1 MMEVREVMTSEAC
14 TCTPETNLAA
24 AAMLMWEHDC
34 GVLPVVDDARKVVGI
49 ITDRDIC
56 MAAAMRPLPMSEI
69 TVKEVISGQVHS
81 CTPET
86 DIREALKTIQREKVH
101 RLAIVGTEGE
111 LHGVLSMN
119 DIALE
124 AKEAS
129 GKKANGLSYKDV
141 VETYK
146 ALCEHRALPQ
156 PVETEPLQQGATAG

>member
-1 MMEVREVMTSEAC
+1 MQVKEVMTSEAC
-14 TCTPETNLAA
+14 TCTPETSLAA

-34 GVLPVVDDARKVVGI
+34 GVLPVVDDARKVVGM

-56 MAAAMRPLPMSEI
+56 MAAAMRPSPMSEI
-69 TVKEVISGQVHS
+69 AVREVISGQAHT

-101 RLAIVGTEGE
+101 RLAIVGAEGE
-111 LHGVLSMN
+111 LQGVLSMN

-124 AKEAS
+124 AKEGS
-129 GKKANGLSYKDV
+129 GKKTNGLSYKDV

-146 ALCEHRALPQ
+146 SICEHRSLPQ
-156 PVETEPLQQGATAG
+156 AIEAEPMQQSATAG